1 MRRILGLWLLL
12 LVIELAAFLT
22 IGGVALREVNLRFD
36 AILGA
41 LLAPAM
47 QAVLLVAFVRALRD
61 RHAASPR
68 EALQA
73 KGVVPVAGFI
83 LAAILL
89 VTAANVLRL
98 VPNRTFD
105 YARGG
110 MLLAAALTFARSRR
124 YSATPLFAILGVL
137 SGHFEQLSEH
147 VFPTQPLIFRW
158 LVFFVPVTVLVLVA
172 LLAITK
178 NRGAGTWYRGPG
190 AGNNTSA
197 SSTLEPSADNRP
209 PITDNRTPAPGTRH
223 PVPHTDASK
232 NALLETA
239 LAPAAAAA
247 IIIASNYYLRPFI
260 PPTWLLLANI
270 LGVTAAGIVLLAGVA
285 SAARRP

>member
-22 IGGVALREVNLRFD
+22 IGGVVLREVNLRFD

-41 LLAPAM
+41 LLAPAV
-47 QAVLLVAFVRALRD
+47 QAVLFISFVPALRD
-61 RHAASPR
+61 RNAASPR

-73 KGVVPVAGFI
+73 KGVVPVAGFV
-83 LAAILL
+83 LAAILI

-98 VPNRTFD
+98 APNRAFD
-105 YARGG
+105 YTRGG

-124 YSATPLFAILGVL
+124 YAATTLFAILGVF
-137 SGHFEQLSEH
+137 SGHFEQISEH

-158 LVFFVPVTVLVLVA
+158 LVFFVPVTISVVGA
-172 LLAITK
+172 LLVITR
-178 NRGAGTWYRGPG
+178 NRGARAGYRGPG
-190 AGNNTSA
+190 AGDKTSA
-197 SSTLEPSADNRP
+197 SGTLEPSADNRQP
-209 PITDNRTPAPGTRH
+209 LTDNRTPAPGTRN
-223 PVPHTDASK
+223 PVPASEVSA

-247 IIIASNYYLRPFI
+247 IIVIANYYLRPFI

-270 LGVTAAGIVLLAGVA
+270 LGLTATGIVLLAGVA
-285 SAARRP
+285 AAARRP